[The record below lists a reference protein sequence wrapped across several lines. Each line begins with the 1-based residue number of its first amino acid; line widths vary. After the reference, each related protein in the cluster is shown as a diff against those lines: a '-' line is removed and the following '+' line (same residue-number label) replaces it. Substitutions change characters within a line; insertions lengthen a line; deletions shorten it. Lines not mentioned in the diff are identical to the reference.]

1 MEQSKRPLTT
11 SSCPRQE
18 ALYLL
23 GDPPFGFLVERA
35 ASRTRKAGM
44 HCANAAVATQDERR
58 REGVEVHRLRQLLCE
73 LLGLTCE
80 EHGTLTRAIE

>member
-23 GDPPFGFLVERA
+23 DDLPFGFPRRTCRFPDSESRHALRER
-35 ASRTRKAGM
+35 
-44 HCANAAVATQDERR
+44 AVATQDERR